1 VVEADIPKTAFQTH
15 EGHYEFLVMPFGLTN
30 APSTFSGLRN
40 HIFKPYLRKFIL
52 VFFDDILVYSGDMG
66 SHLSHL
72 QTTLEL
78 LRQNMLFAKL
88 SKCKFGSGEVKYL
101 DHIITAQGVCADPGK
116 IQAMVDW
123 PFPKNIK
130 ALRGF
135 LGLTGYYRKFIRGYG
150 SIASPLNDVARE
162 AFQALKGAV
171 TQAPVLSL
179 PDFSKL
185 FIIEYDAS
193 GVGIGAV
200 LMQGK

>member
-1 VVEADIPKTAFQTH
+1 
-15 EGHYEFLVMPFGLTN
+15 
-30 APSTFSGLRN
+30 
-40 HIFKPYLRKFIL
+40 
-52 VFFDDILVYSGDMG
+52 
-66 SHLSHL
+66 
-72 QTTLEL
+72 
-78 LRQNMLFAKL
+78 
-88 SKCKFGSGEVKYL
+88 
-101 DHIITAQGVCADPGK
+101 
-116 IQAMVDW
+116 MVDW

-135 LGLTGYYRKFIRGYG
+135 LGLTGYCRKFIRGYG
-150 SIASPLNDVARE
+150 SIAAPLTSMLKKNPFEWNDVARE